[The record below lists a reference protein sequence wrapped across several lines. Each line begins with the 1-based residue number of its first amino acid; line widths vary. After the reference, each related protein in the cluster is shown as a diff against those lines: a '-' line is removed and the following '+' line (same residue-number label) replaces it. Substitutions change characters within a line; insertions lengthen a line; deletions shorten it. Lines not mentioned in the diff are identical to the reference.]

1 MSVQMGWRAV
11 LFGCLAAATLA
22 GAVMLATSTRR
33 SPPRRADPGADRGAP
48 GAAATLPVLWRMPAF
63 SFPDQHGTPTAT
75 ADLRGHVWI
84 ANFIFTHCTSICP
97 LITAKM
103 ALLQRRLHNP
113 DMRFVSFSVDPARD
127 TPEVLK
133 RYAAGWRAGETRW
146 SLLGTT
152 PAGLESLAAA
162 MYVTVKPSENDINHT
177 RLFFLV
183 DADGSVRGIY
193 ESDRNDAVERLVRD
207 AEALG
212 GGSTAD
218 SSLPD
223 EAASGGELYAA
234 LRCAACHARPELAPL
249 LEGIKGRRVRL
260 EGGAELTADAAYIR
274 EAIVAPDIK
283 LVAGYA
289 TRMPSYA
296 QELTPRQLDALVDH
310 VGQLAA
316 TNHPTH
322 ATVAA
327 AAAPAGAI
335 SDPVCAMKVRVVET
349 TPRQAHA
356 GHTYYFC
363 SERCRDR
370 FVAEPARYVHLARR

>member
-1 MSVQMGWRAV
+1 M
-11 LFGCLAAATLA
+11 
-22 GAVMLATSTRR
+22 
-33 SPPRRADPGADRGAP
+33 
-48 GAAATLPVLWRMPAF
+48 PVLWRMPAF

-103 ALLQRRLHNP
+103 ALLQRRLHSP
-113 DMRFVSFSVDPARD
+113 DLRFVSFSVDPARD

-146 SLLGTT
+146 ILLGTT

-193 ESDRNDAVERLVRD
+193 ESDRNDAVERLRPRRRGAGRWIARRLV
-207 AEALG
+207 
-212 GGSTAD
+212 
-218 SSLPD
+218 
-223 EAASGGELYAA
+223 AARRSGQRGELYAA

-249 LEGIKGRRVRL
+249 LEGIQGRRVRL

-274 EAIVAPDIK
+274 EAIVAPDAK

-316 TNHPTH
+316 HETSG
-322 ATVAA
+322 ARERRRGRG
-327 AAAPAGAI
+327 AGRRDHRI
-335 SDPVCAMKVRVVET
+335 RCAR
-349 TPRQAHA
+349 
-356 GHTYYFC
+356 
-363 SERCRDR
+363 
-370 FVAEPARYVHLARR
+370 

>member
-1 MSVQMGWRAV
+1 MGRRAL

-22 GAVMLATSTRR
+22 GAVLLATSTRR
-33 SPPRRADPGADRGAP
+33 SSPARRASVDRGAP
-48 GAAATLPVLWRMPAF
+48 AAAAALPVLWRMPAF

-75 ADLRGHVWI
+75 ADLRGRVWI

-103 ALLQRRLHNP
+103 ALLQRRLHSP
-113 DMRFVSFSVDPARD
+113 DLRFVSFSVDPARD
-127 TPEVLK
+127 TPEVLN
-133 RYAAGWRAGETRW
+133 RYAVGWRAGETRW
-146 SLLGTT
+146 ILLGTT

-212 GGSTAD
+212 GGSPAD
-218 SSLPD
+218 SALPD
-223 EAASGGELYAA
+223 AAASGGELYAA
-234 LRCAACHARPELAPL
+234 LRCAACHARPELAPP
-249 LEGIKGRRVRL
+249 LEGIQGRRVRL
-260 EGGAELTADAAYIR
+260 DGGAELTADAAYIR
-274 EAIVAPDIK
+274 EAIVAPDVR

-316 TNHPTH
+316 AKHPAH
-322 ATVAA
+322 AGAA
-327 AAAPAGAI
+327 ATGATT
-335 SDPVCAMKVRVVET
+335 DPVCAMKVRVVGT

-356 GHTYYFC
+356 GHTYFFC

-370 FVAEPARYVHLARR
+370 FVAEPGRYVRLARR